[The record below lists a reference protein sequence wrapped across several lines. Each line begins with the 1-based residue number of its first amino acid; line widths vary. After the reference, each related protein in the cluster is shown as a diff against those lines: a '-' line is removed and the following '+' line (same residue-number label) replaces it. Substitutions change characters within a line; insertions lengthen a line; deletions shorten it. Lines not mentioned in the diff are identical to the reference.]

1 MTIYVGNIPYAL
13 REPEISEVFSKYGKI
28 ISIKIITDKYSGRSK
43 GYGFVEMENDEQ
55 EEQAIRECN
64 KYEISGRSL
73 VVMKAHLQKGHGSTL
88 AAD

>member
-13 REPEISEVFSKYGKI
+13 REPEIAEVFSKYGKI
-28 ISIKIITDKYSGRSK
+28 VSIKIITDKFSGRSK

-55 EEQAIRECN
+55 EEQAIKECN

-73 VVMKAHLQKGHGSTL
+73 VVMKAHLKKGHGATL
-88 AAD
+88 DAD